1 MDLSKHV
8 TDSVKKSTQEFLKN
22 TEFVQAHVDF
32 CDSLVK
38 NGYKLEEAIQIT
50 DSIFET
56 LKQKETY

>member
-32 CDSLVK
+32 CDSLIE
-38 NGYKLEEAIQIT
+38 NGYNLEDAIKTT
-50 DSIFET
+50 DSIFEA
-56 LKQKETY
+56 LKQEKTY